1 MTEAPRLVQPVVMYE
16 YEEERLENLSAAQK
30 QLLRMGPQNTQMIQ
44 NKLSEIAIELRSVL
58 GR

>member
-1 MTEAPRLVQPVVMYE
+1 MYE